1 MQSDRQTKPETRGT
15 FSDQRACVDSFDD
28 PFHFKPARVPSRDL
42 IKNSETNS
50 EAEYIECVAT
60 ECLAVY
66 QYLLHLLWYVRH
78 ILCVGI
84 SMHTSMGHGRLLIA
98 LYLCL

>member
-1 MQSDRQTKPETRGT
+1 MINAHAWIVLMILSI
-15 FSDQRACVDSFDD
+15 
-28 PFHFKPARVPSRDL
+28 FKPARVPSRDS

-66 QYLLHLLWYVRH
+66 QYLLHLLWYARH

-84 SMHTSMGHGRLLIA
+84 SMHTSMGHMVVF
-98 LYLCL
+98 